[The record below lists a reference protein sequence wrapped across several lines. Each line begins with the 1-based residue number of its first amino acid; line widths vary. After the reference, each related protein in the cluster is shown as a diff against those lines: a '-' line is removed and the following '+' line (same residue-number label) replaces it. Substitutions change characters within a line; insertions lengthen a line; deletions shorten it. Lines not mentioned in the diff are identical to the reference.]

1 MKKYTD
7 IQEETSDDVLETS
20 KHELQA
26 KPISLKSQ
34 LIAALW
40 IAGWSAFKFIL
51 KPAAIS
57 VNDVLFSGLGIA
69 ACFSPVYL
77 SIVMDKIKEIRFG
90 DKD

>member
-7 IQEETSDDVLETS
+7 MQEETSDDVLETS

-40 IAGWSAFKFIL
+40 IAGWSAFKFIRE
-51 KPAAIS
+51 PTEIS

>member
-57 VNDVLFSGLGIA
+57 VKDVLFSGLGIA